1 MFLIHLHTTHQNVV
15 LKELNSNPTG
25 AKQDSDLAEASPV
38 PGHGRMRASQALVKL
53 EPSHIPE
60 LARTAPL
67 FEVQLEHGDF

>member
-38 PGHGRMRASQALVKL
+38 PGHG
-53 EPSHIPE
+53 
-60 LARTAPL
+60 
-67 FEVQLEHGDF
+67 